1 MVDADDKRQDGHS
14 CPSRT
19 LQNAVF
25 LQLQNSQKSTEMA
38 VSQLLSSASCHVTAD
53 TQIPENAGHARAVIS
68 LQLYHQ
74 GTSCCPPSRI
84 SGAPVSDRPT
94 NVPGPVC

>member
-1 MVDADDKRQDGHS
+1 MSVKNPAKR
-14 CPSRT
+14 R
-19 LQNAVF
+19 VF
-25 LQLQNSQKSTEMA
+25 AASE
-38 VSQLLSSASCHVTAD
+38 LSEIHGNGFESSFVVRVMSCHVTAD